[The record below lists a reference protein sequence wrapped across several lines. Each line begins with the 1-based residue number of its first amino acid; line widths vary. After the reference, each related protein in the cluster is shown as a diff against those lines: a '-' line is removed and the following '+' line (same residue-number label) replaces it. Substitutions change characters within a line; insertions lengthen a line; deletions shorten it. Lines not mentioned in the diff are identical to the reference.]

1 MPPLSSIQTLINC
14 LFQRKG
20 GGRLGWLIVLP
31 FLILDGCMVGP
42 DYVSPPTQ
50 SSPQWLD
57 AGNSKIQSVDGR
69 YRDWWKVFQDPVLDR
84 LINKAYEQNLPL
96 QVAGVRVMESRAQL
110 GLSIGGLY
118 PQSQQL
124 LGSFQYNR
132 VSNNSYQGSFAK
144 YFDYQQAQLGPSI
157 SWELDFWG
165 QFRRA
170 IESSDFS
177 LMASIADYDNTLATL
192 VADVGSR
199 YVALRMTEKRLE
211 IARSNAETE
220 RESLNLAEIRFQ
232 GGTTSERDVEQAR
245 TVLASTQAT
254 IPTLESQRRQ
264 LSNALSV
271 LLGMPPGKIKEL
283 TEQTGQIPVAP
294 PYVAVGVPADLLRRR
309 PDIRNAELK
318 AVAQSA
324 QIGVAESYLYPAF
337 SLTGQFG
344 VLSTNVGTTSLSDI
358 YNWHSRFGNVG
369 PTLSWNFLNYGQI
382 TNQVRVQDARLQGL
396 LIQYQQAVLT
406 AQREVEDNLVAFLKS
421 GERAGLLAQST
432 EAAQR
437 SLNLAMLQYRQGITD
452 FTTVLTAQQAL
463 LKQQDDLAITLGDIS
478 SNLVGVYRALGGG
491 WQIREGKDLLPP
503 SVKMEMAKRTN
514 WGDLLAPTTYPV
526 PGKPEA
532 KNPIRPPDW

>member
-1 MPPLSSIQTLINC
+1 MPSSSNGQALTNC
-14 LFQRKG
+14 LLQRM
-20 GGRLGWLIVLP
+20 GRSCLGWLVVFPL
-31 FLILDGCMVGP
+31 LMLTGCMVGP

-50 SSPQWLD
+50 SSPKWLE
-57 AGNSKIQSVDGR
+57 AGNPKVQSVEGR
-69 YRDWWKVFQDPVLDR
+69 YRDWWKVFQDPILDR
-84 LINKAYEQNLPL
+84 LIDKAYEQNLPL
-96 QVAGVRVMESRAQL
+96 QVAGVRVMEARAQL

-144 YFDYQQAQLGPSI
+144 FFDYQQAQLGPSV

-170 IESSDFS
+170 IESSDFTI
-177 LMASIADYDNTLATL
+177 LASIADYDNTLATL
-192 VADVGSR
+192 MADVGSR

-211 IARSNAETE
+211 IARSNAETQ

-245 TVLASTQAT
+245 TVLASTQAM
-254 IPTLESQRRQ
+254 IPTFESQHRQ
-264 LSNALSV
+264 LTNALSV
-271 LLGMPPGKIKEL
+271 LLGIPPGKIKEL

-294 PYVAVGVPADLLRRR
+294 PYIAVGIPADLLRRR

-318 AVAQSA
+318 AAAQSA
-324 QIGVAESYLYPAF
+324 QIGVAESYLYPAL

-358 YNWHSRFGNVG
+358 YDWHSRFGNIG
-369 PTLSWNFLNYGQI
+369 PTLRWNFLNYGQI
-382 TNQVRVQDARLQGL
+382 TNQVRVQDARLQAL
-396 LIQYQQAVLT
+396 LIQYQQTVLT
-406 AQREVEDNLVAFLKS
+406 AQREVEDSLVAFLKS

-437 SLNLAMLQYRQGITD
+437 SLDLAMLQYRQGITD

-463 LKQQDDLAITLGDIS
+463 LKQQDDLAITLGEIS
-478 SNLVGVYRALGGG
+478 TSLVGVYRALGGG

-503 SVKMEMAKRTN
+503 SVKMEMSNRTN
-514 WGDLLAPTTYPV
+514 WGDLLAPTVYPV
-526 PGKPEA
+526 PGKQEPR
-532 KNPIRPPDW
+532 NPIRPPDW

>member
-1 MPPLSSIQTLINC
+1 M
-14 LFQRKG
+14 R
-20 GGRLGWLIVLP
+20 WMIVLTL
-31 FLILDGCMVGP
+31 LILNGCMVGP

-57 AGNSKIQSVDGR
+57 AGNSKVQSVDGR
-69 YRDWWKVFQDPVLDR
+69 YRDWWKVFQDPVLGR

-110 GLSIGGLY
+110 GLSVGGLY
-118 PQSQQL
+118 PQSQKL

-324 QIGVAESYLYPAF
+324 QIGVAESYLYPTF

-437 SLNLAMLQYRQGITD
+437 SLGLAMLQYRQGITD

-463 LKQQDDLAITLGDIS
+463 LKQQDDLAITLGEIS